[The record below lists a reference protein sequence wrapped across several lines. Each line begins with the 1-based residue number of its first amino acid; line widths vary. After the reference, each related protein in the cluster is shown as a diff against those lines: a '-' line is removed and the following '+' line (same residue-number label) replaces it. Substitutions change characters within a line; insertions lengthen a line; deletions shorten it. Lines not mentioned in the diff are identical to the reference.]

1 MNLFHHHEVIPLL
14 ACRREGH
21 MEQST
26 SFHAEVILSSHPFK
40 HQTVEQVSHLR
51 LEVLPSRLP
60 ADLRS
65 TVYKEEVLCVFTA
78 LL

>member
-1 MNLFHHHEVIPLL
+1 
-14 ACRREGH
+14 

-26 SFHAEVILSSHPFK
+26 SCHTEAIVSSHPFK
-40 HQTVEQVSHLR
+40 HQTVQQVSRLR
-51 LEVLPSRLP
+51 AEVLPSRLP

-65 TVYKEEVLCVFTA
+65 TSYKDEVLCVFTA